1 MKIKTIIISALSVLA
16 LVVLISNVGSISTG
30 NVGVATLFRVV
41 DPKPV
46 DPGLYVAGLRRIR
59 EFTAKE
65 VSFQMVDLKPKSR
78 DNLTMADL
86 DIDIYF
92 KTNPAAIPKLYSKY
106 QGDIIRHSDIVEKGT
121 SDLVV
126 GYSRV
131 LRAAREASYAAV
143 STMDATTMHTKRTE
157 LAEDIQKRL
166 QKELDVSDPDS
177 FIITSVN
184 IRNLTTDPA
193 IEKAIRAKAEAD
205 QLIEHKRKEVE
216 IAKAEAEKRIVEAQ
230 SIAEANRII
239 GESLNGSVKE
249 IRLAEI
255 QRDTMIAISSKQ
267 GNVMMIPSGT
277 APLLGIGNANAK

>member
-277 APLLGIGNANAK
+277 TPLLGIGNAK

>member
-1 MKIKTIIISALSVLA
+1 MKIKTIVISALSVLA
-16 LVVLISNVGSISTG
+16 LVALISNVGSISTG

-239 GESLNGSVKE
+239 GESLSGSVKE

-277 APLLGIGNANAK
+277 TPLLGIGNAK

>member
-277 APLLGIGNANAK
+277 TPLLGISNASAK

>member
-277 APLLGIGNANAK
+277 TPLLGIGNANAK